1 MKFLIILILTFSAVI
16 AKANDVESSWNKAQ
30 VFVPGNTASVTVNDI
45 KPNQNYPVVVYLHGC
60 TGIVNWHDHDWGIT
74 LSQNGFIVIMP
85 DSMARADRIPNCDP
99 VAKRGGLFPQAH
111 DYRQQEITYA
121 LEQIQKSSWAN
132 KNKIFLV
139 GHSEGGT
146 AVARSEHKG
155 TQANVILAWT
165 CAWRGDRFMAGIH
178 SPKDVPVLAIA
189 AKKDEWRV
197 GKITEGRCAD
207 NANGRKVTQID
218 LDGSIHATTKYPE
231 SKPAVLNF
239 LKNVDK
245 TTSQ

>member
-1 MKFLIILILTFSAVI
+1 MKFLIILILTLFAGI
-16 AKANDVESSWNKAQ
+16 AKSNDVESSWNKAQ
-30 VFVPGNTASVTVNDI
+30 VFLPGGTVPITINDI
-45 KPNQNYPVVVYLHGC
+45 KSNQIYPVVLYLHGC
-60 TGIVNWHDHDWGIT
+60 TGIVNWHDHDWGVT

-85 DSMARADRIPNCDP
+85 DSMARAGRIPNCDP
-99 VAKRGGLFPQAH
+99 VSKTGGLFLRAH

-121 LEQIQKSSWAN
+121 LEQIQKSHWAD
-132 KNKIFLV
+132 KNRIFLI

-155 TQANVILAWT
+155 TRGNVILAWT

-178 SPKDVPVLAIA
+178 SPKNVPVLAIA

-218 LDGSIHATTKYPE
+218 LDGSVHATTKYPE

-239 LKNVDK
+239 LKNIDGPAN
-245 TTSQ
+245 Q

>member
-1 MKFLIILILTFSAVI
+1 MS
-16 AKANDVESSWNKAQ
+16 
-30 VFVPGNTASVTVNDI
+30 
-45 KPNQNYPVVVYLHGC
+45 
-60 TGIVNWHDHDWGIT
+60 
-74 LSQNGFIVIMP
+74 
-85 DSMARADRIPNCDP
+85 
-99 VAKRGGLFPQAH
+99 
-111 DYRQQEITYA
+111 
-121 LEQIQKSSWAN
+121 
-132 KNKIFLV
+132 
-139 GHSEGGT
+139 
-146 AVARSEHKG
+146 
-155 TQANVILAWT
+155 
-165 CAWRGDRFMAGIH
+165 GIH

-245 TTSQ
+245 TTGQ

>member
-30 VFVPGNTASVTVNDI
+30 VFVPGNTAPVTVNDI
-45 KPNQNYPVVVYLHGC
+45 KSNQNYPVVVYLHGC
-60 TGIVNWHDHDWGIT
+60 TGIVNWHDHDWGVT
-74 LSQNGFIVIMP
+74 LSSNGFIVIML
-85 DSMARADRIPNCDP
+85 DSMARAGRIPNCDP
-99 VAKRGGLFPQAH
+99 VAKTGGLFPQAH

-121 LEQIQKSSWAN
+121 LEQIQKSSWAD

-146 AVARSEHKG
+146 AVARSQHKG
-155 TQANVILAWT
+155 TRANVILAWT

-245 TTSQ
+245 TTGQ